1 MMSIFMEKRNQR
13 TSLVKLN
20 KKCRK
25 YSLKIDSQLAI
36 MTCITKKTC
45 YILRSVL
52 AR

>member
-1 MMSIFMEKRNQR
+1 MSIFTEKYNQR

-25 YSLKIDSQLAI
+25 YSLKLDSQLAI
-36 MTCITKKTC
+36 MTWISKKTC
-45 YILRSVL
+45 YILKSIL